1 MNKRSIYIVAVI
13 LFLVTSGFIVLKYQ
27 NEKKKNEVRIYE
39 LLPRNNSSVN
49 YAEWITVKNNASTLL
64 AKISANGN
72 DLVSKLKLCGLFL
85 QEARISGNYT
95 YYDMAAMKL
104 VNDVLKKDANNFEGL
119 TFKALIFLSQHHFAE
134 GLAVAEQVRQLYP
147 YSAHVYGILTDANVE
162 LGRYDSA
169 LVNILSTGDPWR

>member
-1 MNKRSIYIVAVI
+1 MNKRSIYIVVVI

-27 NEKKKNEVRIYE
+27 NEKKKSEARIYE

-72 DLVSKLKLCGLFL
+72 DLVSKLKLSGLYL

-104 VNDVLKKDANNFEGL
+104 VNDVLKKDANNEFWS
-119 TFKALIFLSQHHFAE
+119 IS
-134 GLAVAEQVRQLYP
+134 
-147 YSAHVYGILTDANVE
+147 S
-162 LGRYDSA
+162 S
-169 LVNILSTGDPWR
+169 